1 MQLNDPVLALFAD
14 ADDENTWYSSLSM
27 IPEVIR
33 IIANRFLLVTL
44 DNMRGLG
51 INPRLAIVSG
61 ALYPTMMPE
70 LIKELKNNFPRMEIL
85 VLSSTV
91 APFPQIERLLT
102 DKVRH
107 LVIEPISQNAALCR
121 NQSPLLLAVN
131 NLVNKQKWEIAEYV
145 KDGTQIHVFQ
155 LSSSNEKEQVIGT
168 IESMVQGETAEHELL
183 RQKGALLADEM
194 LENAFYGAPK
204 GADGNKIFRKG
215 EQRSLLPGE
224 KIVFS
229 FAFDG
234 ETLAME
240 MADNWGSLAP
250 DMIMEYLAR
259 NQNSIGL
266 PDDIGGRGLFIIWR
280 FLDQFHVNI
289 TPGNQTV
296 VGGHLRVSSP
306 FPPEAPRGFHITT
319 TEKEKINGC
328 TITHRS

>member
-1 MQLNDPVLALFAD
+1 MQSNDPVLALFAD
-14 ADDENTWYSSLSM
+14 ADDENAWYSTLSM
-27 IPEVIR
+27 VPEVIR
-33 IIANRFLLVTL
+33 ITAGRFLPVTL
-44 DNMRGLG
+44 ENMRGLG

-61 ALYPTMMPE
+61 ALYPAMMPE
-70 LIKELKNNFPRMEIL
+70 LIKVLKDNFTGMEVL
-85 VLSSTV
+85 VLSSTA
-91 APFPQIERLLT
+91 APLPQIERLMN

-107 LVIEPISQNAALCR
+107 LVIEPVSLGGKR
-121 NQSPLLLAVN
+121 SPLLLAVN
-131 NLVNKQKWEIAEYV
+131 DLLRKRKWEIAEHV

-155 LSSSNEKEQVIGT
+155 LSSSAEKEDVIAAM
-168 IESMVQGETAEHELL
+168 ESMVKGETAEHELL

-224 KIVFS
+224 KIVFR

-259 NQNSIGL
+259 NQNSSGL

-296 VGGHLRVSSP
+296 VSGHLRVSSP

-319 TEKEKINGC
+319 TEKEKTNGC